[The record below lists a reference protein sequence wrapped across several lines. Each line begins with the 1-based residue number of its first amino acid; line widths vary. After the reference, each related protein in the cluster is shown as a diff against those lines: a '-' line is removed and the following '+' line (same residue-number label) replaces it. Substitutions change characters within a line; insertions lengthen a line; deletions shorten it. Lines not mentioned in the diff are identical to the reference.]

1 MIANMNER
9 TSRNRLLAA
18 ILVFAMAVCVL
29 TAIIPAAETDAAD
42 GGYENITPDAFLDL
56 TKDNVITLEKSYNV
70 TGTVTV
76 SSDLKVVMN
85 HNSLTTSG
93 DLFSLGADG
102 VTLEIV
108 GDEDSSITAGQTGQ
122 ASVVWG
128 NHNTGTLVV
137 TGGTYSADYALVWCG
152 TGDDGTVTIQDA
164 TINGVTTGI
173 WISYES
179 NKSLTIDDCTVT
191 AAGTGIYCGTT
202 VEASITNTDVTVV
215 GGGTA
220 LEIKAGTV
228 TVEDSTF
235 VSDGFEVTNGQ
246 INNNGSGAG
255 VATIFI
261 NNGYTGTAGVEGV
274 DVTITD
280 CVVENSA
287 SETPVQIAVGD
298 ISSSAATGNIKFSS
312 NCVTPTQIALYY
324 SALSQ
329 TAEEPRTITVEYT
342 GTQDTPEI
350 DNITGA
356 ITSEQAGSGNILVV
370 TTSIDDDATKSL
382 TNGTTLIVS
391 GGATYSGDISI
402 DSEGAVS
409 INGGAFTGTI
419 TTPANG
425 DSSNTAVLDGV
436 SGSIR
441 ITQGSIA
448 IEGDFDAGT
457 MTVTGEATLTGDVTI
472 GDGATLTL
480 NEGTTLNLNGYTL
493 IVESGGTIAGSG
505 TIDVTSGTFESAGGT
520 TTVTFAH
527 NRNTMEVNGISGEYT
542 IARGSIAITGEFTTT
557 SNGTITITGQAR
569 LTGNVTIGSNVT
581 LSVNEGA
588 SLTTGTFA
596 LDVSNAA
603 AVENNGTITIAANTT
618 LTVGTD
624 NFTNGTGGVIELYG
638 TITGTSA
645 TVMNNGIINVYD
657 GASYTGVKYNGSGSI
672 DLNGVSTEGVLGGT
686 YGTTGADDMI
696 FPADQIVTL
705 VSDTYLVNDINMTF
719 NGTLVIPE
727 GMTLTI
733 SDTALVT
740 LAGQTSMIVN
750 NGTIIIL
757 AGDETTKTNVGLQL
771 TDGAKVQNNGTI
783 TVQYTPEDNTDTGA
797 VTSLVVDS
805 NGSAIVNDGSITA
818 GENTSITL
826 GNVQNNGEIIIA
838 GTVDAGN
845 MVNTAN
851 AYISFDGTVTGGTIE
866 NAGTI
871 DIDATTTGQRL
882 TISASAFGA
891 TVNVESVQGI
901 AIQID
906 DAGINDSELVANTD
920 ANTVR
925 IVGLSDYSL
934 GGITVVSDSY
944 QVGTGSNA
952 ETYKTL
958 DVSGN
963 VTATYTGTATGNS
976 IPAVSGI
983 GITLSGDITVSD
995 TFTTCNGLAL
1005 NIGYSGTPMDLTVS
1019 GTMDVVQ
1026 GTAVAN
1032 PVSGSSIT
1040 VTGMLTSVDVE
1051 FGEEGVLLN
1060 AAVYSIDTPAV
1071 PAVGTTPAVPG
1082 YTTYYYTTLE
1092 NAIASG
1098 ATAISAYG
1106 AIEVTDDITI
1116 PNGTAITQVDQTG
1129 LDSVITIVEDA
1140 TVTIVSGG
1148 SIVNADIVVDGTL
1161 YAEVESTGLP
1171 GTTHIVSEVRS
1182 SDGTDVRYTNLV
1194 VAMDAAES
1202 GDTIELNGDADL
1214 TLTSFTIKNGVTL
1227 YTNEHTL
1234 TVSGTTLTIDG
1245 TLYLENVSDYVVEAN
1260 ESVNSVVI
1268 LNGYIMSE
1276 DNLSYSTAE
1285 TNKAFPAGAYYSMV
1299 GEGGV
1304 TYNYISTVANAAAII
1319 DSIDA
1324 NTFTVYGSVNVGE
1337 QSITST
1343 VTDGGYVNIAANAVV
1358 TGTITLNN
1366 VQVSVVSGGKI
1377 VGGVTDGVGTFITT
1391 ADTVFGSVSYVV
1403 TDDGLTVSGSVSEAT
1418 ISGTVYLSSY
1428 SNDAAVLNVSGT
1440 MITAGA
1446 VAVGTINIEGTV
1458 TVSAGTTLTAGTA
1471 VVEGTLQT
1479 ATQDSRVGT
1488 ARVTTLYVG
1497 CELSNGN
1504 IVTGATGTVSGN
1516 VVLYVAGSTGQAVAY
1531 VASGSTVPETFS
1543 GTTYVNTQFMDNGSL
1558 WMTVY
1563 GTSGASIDYIAP
1575 VYTNADFKGWATTE
1589 DATAATIT
1597 SADDIVLG
1605 SDYAILYSVIDFN
1618 VYTIE
1623 IYTDGGINSIALN
1636 GILMTNNGGNMFTMD
1651 KLAAGTY
1658 TVTYTLKS
1666 GFEGTPTMT
1675 IQDGATVSG
1684 DSFTITGG
1692 NDRTITV
1699 NMTGT
1704 TPSSSGGQIVVN
1716 TGSDDMSLTDIL
1728 LIVLVVLIVIMAV
1741 IVALRLMR
1749 S

>member
-1 MIANMNER
+1 MLWQYVY
-9 TSRNRLLAA
+9 SQ
-18 ILVFAMAVCVL
+18 
-29 TAIIPAAETDAAD
+29 PETDAAD
-42 GGYENITPDAFLDL
+42 GGYDDITPEDFLKL
-56 TKDNVITLEKSYNV
+56 AKDNVITLEQSYNV

-76 SSDLKVVMN
+76 NSDLKVVMN
-85 HNSLTTSG
+85 HNSLTTNG
-93 DLFSLGADG
+93 DLFKLGANN

-128 NHNTGTLVV
+128 DHYTGTLVV

-152 TGDDGTVTIQDA
+152 TGENGTVTIQDA
-164 TINGVTTGI
+164 TINGVTTGT
-173 WISYES
+173 WISYGS
-179 NKSLTIDDCTVT
+179 NKSLTIDNCTIT
-191 AAGTGIYCGTT
+191 AAGTGIYCATA
-202 VEASITNTDVTVV
+202 VKASITNTDVTVV

-228 TVEDSTF
+228 TVEDSSF
-235 VSDGFEVTNGQ
+235 VSDGFEMTNGK

-255 VATIFI
+255 VATISI
-261 NNGYTGTAGVEGV
+261 NNGYTETAGVEGV

-298 ISSSAATGNIKFSS
+298 ISDKAATGNIEFSS

-329 TAEEPRTITVEYT
+329 KDDAPRTITVEYI
-342 GTQDTPEI
+342 GSPDIPEI
-350 DNITGA
+350 VNISGA
-356 ITSEQAGSGNILVV
+356 ITSAQAGSGDILVV
-370 TTSIDDDATKSL
+370 TTSINDDTTKSL

-409 INGGAFTGTI
+409 INGGTFTGTV

-425 DSSNTAVLDGV
+425 DSTNTAVLDGV

-472 GDGATLTL
+472 GDGARLTL

-493 IVESGGTIAGSG
+493 TVESGGAIAGSG

-527 NRNTMEVNGISGEYT
+527 NRNTMEVNGISGNYT
-542 IARGSIAITGEFTTT
+542 IARGSIAITGDFTA
-557 SNGTITITGQAR
+557 SPNGTITITGQAR

-581 LSVNEGA
+581 LTVNEGA

-596 LDVSNAA
+596 LNVSGAA
-603 AVENNGTITIAANTT
+603 AVENSGTITIAANTT
-618 LTVGTD
+618 LTVGAD
-624 NFTNGTGGVIELYG
+624 NLTNGTDGVIEIYG
-638 TITGTSA
+638 TITGFSA
-645 TVMNNGIINVYD
+645 TVENNGVINVYE
-657 GASYTGVKYNGSGSI
+657 GASYTSVTYNGSGVI

-686 YGTTGADDMI
+686 YGTTGADEMI

-705 VSDTYLVNDINMTF
+705 VSDTFLVNDITMKF
-719 NGTLVIPE
+719 YGTLVIPE
-727 GMTLTI
+727 GMSLTI

-740 LAGQTSMIVN
+740 MADQTANIVN

-757 AGDETTKTNVGLQL
+757 AGDKTIKIDVGLQL
-771 TDGAKVQNNGTI
+771 TDGAKIQNNGTI
-783 TVQYTPEDNTDTGA
+783 TVQYTPEDDTDTDA

-818 GENTSITL
+818 GENTSVSL
-826 GNVQNNGEIIIA
+826 GSVQNNGEIIIS
-838 GTVDAGN
+838 GTVAAGN
-845 MVNTAN
+845 IVNAAN
-851 AYISFDGTVTGGTIE
+851 AYVSFDGTVTGGTIK
-866 NAGTI
+866 NAGTV
-871 DIDATTTGQRL
+871 DIDATTTGQL

-891 TVNVESVQGI
+891 TVNVESVQGT

-925 IVGLSDYSL
+925 VVGLYDYSL
-934 GGITVVSDSY
+934 GGITVVSESY

-995 TFTTCNGLAL
+995 TFTTCNGLEL

-1026 GTAVAN
+1026 GTTVAN
-1032 PVSGSSIT
+1032 LVSGSSIT
-1040 VTGMLTSVDVE
+1040 VNGMLTSVDVN
-1051 FGEEGVLLN
+1051 FGARGVLLN
-1060 AAVYSIDTPAV
+1060 AAVYSIDTPAT

-1082 YTTYYYTTLE
+1082 YTTYYYTTLG

-1098 ATAISAYG
+1098 ATAISTYG

-1116 PNGTAITQVDQTG
+1116 PSGTAITQVDQTG

-1140 TVTIVSGG
+1140 SVTIVSGG

-1161 YAEVESTGLP
+1161 YAEVENTGLP
-1171 GTTHIVSEVRS
+1171 GAPNIVAEVRS

-1194 VAMDAAES
+1194 AAMDAAES
-1202 GDTIELNGDADL
+1202 GDTIELNGDANL
-1214 TLTSFTIKNGVTL
+1214 TLTSFTIKDGVTL

-1343 VTDGGYVNIAANAVV
+1343 VTDGGYVNIAANAIV

-1377 VGGVTDGVGTFITT
+1377 VGGVTDGVGTFTTT

-1418 ISGTVYLSSY
+1418 IAGTVYLSSY
-1428 SNDAAVLNVSGT
+1428 SNDSAVLNVSGT

-1497 CELSNGN
+1497 CEHSNDN

-1543 GTTYVNTQFMDNGSL
+1543 GTTYVNIQFMDNGSL

-1563 GTSGASIDYIAP
+1563 GTSGASIGYIAP

-1589 DATAATIT
+1589 DATAADIT
-1597 SADDIVLG
+1597 SANDIVLG
-1605 SDYAILYSVIDFN
+1605 GDYAILYSVIDFN